1 MRPGGC
7 CKITVKN
14 ISPIVADMQ
23 VLSLFETFGDLV
35 SLKIDSCQRA
45 FSSPGIRVALIEYE
59 EPDQARRAVSTMDGH
74 SVYGCVLTVALHQ
87 TRRDRADFTII
98 QNQYWSDVNSGKV
111 EGLVVEVEGYKVFPA
126 GSCRFQPV
134 TCPTFAKLSNI
145 KTNRISF
152 ALVKQLG
159 YPFPERDE
167 YELQEGHDTTP
178 VVIYGYLHIRLRI
191 PGQQWT
197 DLTFKVT
204 PSLPNGVELNTKA
217 QAIMG
222 LIQPEAIEKEKMKI
236 ITTLKKFRFLKKCI
250 GSTAV

>member
-1 MRPGGC
+1 M
-7 CKITVKN
+7 KWNKFQ
-14 ISPIVADMQ
+14 Q
-23 VLSLFETFGDLV
+23 V
-35 SLKIDSCQRA
+35 I
-45 FSSPGIRVALIEYE
+45 
-59 EPDQARRAVSTMDGH
+59 
-74 SVYGCVLTVALHQ
+74 
-87 TRRDRADFTII
+87 
-98 QNQYWSDVNSGKV
+98 
-111 EGLVVEVEGYKVFPA
+111 
-126 GSCRFQPV
+126 
-134 TCPTFAKLSNI
+134 CPTFAKLSNV